1 MNITLS
7 NTTDTITMSPPI
19 LRSTE
24 KVACSDITDTDG
36 QPYTLRIQTTM
47 NETIHDAKTRCYID
61 ISLADDASM
70 SIIQAIDQRLI
81 SIVEANQG
89 NKNWFGKRAPRKLL
103 EKMCQ
108 SLVRST
114 KKTPHPF
121 IRVKADYL
129 KGVPQVNHIVT
140 CAEDDNA
147 ADVNDSTSTTTSI
160 ITSLDDLKGYAVVY
174 EVQLTGVRFCQTQFN
189 PEFKLV
195 SVQTMMDV
203 SNYDMWNGL
212 LNNEN
217 HCERKERI
225 LQRQAQMDEYE
236 QQRAHL
242 EALKLA
248 VEKDVNE
255 VQLRRE
261 SIDTQY
267 TTLLETIEKARIAYE
282 AASTGGE
289 AVKDDV
295 IVETLSPL
303 EATTDATDATDVTNA
318 TDATNVTNVKEEETN
333 GQVVEVKQEEP
344 TKGVVE
350 NATST
355 TETDSVNTVTTV
367 AKVTEVAE
375 VAEVVKDAVDA
386 AAKEVV
392 DAVDKATNTT
402 VTDGK
407 AGTVQ
412 FAEGGTQTGGSQGTT
427 DEDLMGE
434 GCN

>member
-1 MNITLS
+1 
-7 NTTDTITMSPPI
+7 MSPPI

-129 KGVPQVNHIVT
+129 KGEPQVNHIVT
-140 CAEDDNA
+140 CAEDDNTT
-147 ADVNDSTSTTTSI
+147 DVNDSTSTTTSI
-160 ITSLDDLKGYAVVY
+160 ITSLDDLNGYAVVY

-248 VEKDVNE
+248 VEKEVNE
-255 VQLRRE
+255 VQSRRE

-303 EATTDATDATDVTNA
+303 EATTDTTGTTDA

-375 VAEVVKDAVDA
+375 VVKDAVDA

-392 DAVDKATNTT
+392 DAVDKTTDTT

-407 AGTVQ
+407 VGTVQ

>member
-103 EKMCQ
+103 EKMYQ

-121 IRVKADYL
+121 IRVKTDYL
-129 KGVPQVNHIVT
+129 KGEPQVNHIVT
-140 CAEDDNA
+140 CAEEDNTT
-147 ADVNDSTSTTTSI
+147 DVNDSTSTTTSI

-248 VEKDVNE
+248 VEKEVNE
-255 VQLRRE
+255 VQSRRE

-303 EATTDATDATDVTNA
+303 EATTDTTNATDA
-318 TDATNVTNVKEEETN
+318 TDATNVTNVKKEETS
-333 GQVVEVKQEEP
+333 GQVVDGKQEET

-375 VAEVVKDAVDA
+375 VVKDAVDA

-392 DAVDKATNTT
+392 DAVDNTTDTT

-407 AGTVQ
+407 VGTVQ

-434 GCN
+434 GV

>member
-103 EKMCQ
+103 EKMYQ

-121 IRVKADYL
+121 IRVKTDYL
-129 KGVPQVNHIVT
+129 KGEPQVNHIVT
-140 CAEDDNA
+140 CAEEDNTT
-147 ADVNDSTSTTTSI
+147 DVNDSTSTTTSI

-248 VEKDVNE
+248 VEKEVNE
-255 VQLRRE
+255 VQSRRE

-303 EATTDATDATDVTNA
+303 EATTDTTNATDA
-318 TDATNVTNVKEEETN
+318 TDATNVTNVKKEETS
-333 GQVVEVKQEEP
+333 GQVVDGKQEET

-375 VAEVVKDAVDA
+375 VVKDAVDA

-392 DAVDKATNTT
+392 DAVDNTTDTT

-407 AGTVQ
+407 VGTVQ
-412 FAEGGTQTGGSQGTT
+412 FAEGGTQMGGSQGTT

-434 GCN
+434 GV